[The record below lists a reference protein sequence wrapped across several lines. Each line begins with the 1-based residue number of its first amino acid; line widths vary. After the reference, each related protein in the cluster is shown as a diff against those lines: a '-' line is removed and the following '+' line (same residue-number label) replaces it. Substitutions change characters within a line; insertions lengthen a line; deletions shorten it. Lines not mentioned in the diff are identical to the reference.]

1 MIVYVNVI
9 ALYKLCKSHN
19 IFVIYEYYL
28 SIYNILKE
36 FTCNLYCMQE

>member
-19 IFVIYEYYL
+19 IFVIYEYL
-28 SIYNILKE
+28 SIYNILKQ
-36 FTCNLYCMQE
+36 FSCNLYCMQE